1 MRSDKTP
8 DVMMN
13 APLLD
18 FSVSKRFEGFHLECQ
33 ATFDSGVTAV
43 FGPSGSGK
51 TTLLN
56 CIAGL
61 VTPDEGHI
69 EVLGRTVFSST
80 GRTNLPP
87 ERRRFGYVFQDAALF
102 PHMTVYENIM
112 YGYKLTPVERRK
124 TDPEYL
130 AELFHLTPLMERS
143 VTNLSGG
150 ERQRVAL
157 ARALAT
163 SPELLLLDEPVA
175 SLDVGLRGIILE
187 HLKRSWRELGTPMV
201 YVSHSLSEALAI
213 AENALVL
220 SRGKRV
226 VYGKTSEVLVH
237 PDVSKMADYATL
249 ENLVEATVVATG
261 EREGLAELKLGDVVL
276 LAPRV
281 RRDPGSVVMISVRA
295 GDIILALDVPP
306 RMSARN
312 VLQATVEEIHE
323 VGSRVLVYVDVGTR
337 LVAEITPSA
346 LEELSLRK
354 GLDVYLILKTN
365 SITVLDAPDEEADSP
380 S

>member
-1 MRSDKTP
+1 MKS
-8 DVMMN
+8 

-18 FSVSKRFEGFHLECQ
+18 FSLNLKFPGFHLECE

-61 VTPDEGHI
+61 TTPDEGHI
-69 EVLGRTVFSST
+69 EVLGRTVFSSA

-87 ERRRFGYVFQDAALF
+87 EKRRFGYVFQDAALF
-102 PHMTVYENIM
+102 PHMTVRDNIM
-112 YGYKLTPVERRK
+112 YGYKLTPQERRK

-143 VTNLSGG
+143 VANLSGG

-163 SPELLLLDEPVA
+163 SPDLLLLDEPVA

-187 HLKRSWRELGTPMV
+187 HLKQSWRELGTPMV
-201 YVSHSLSEALAI
+201 YVSHSLSEAMAI

-220 SRGKRV
+220 SGGKMI
-226 VYGKTSEVLVH
+226 VYGRTSDVLVH
-237 PDVSKMADYATL
+237 PDVSKMADYATF
-249 ENLVEATVVATG
+249 ENLVEATVVEPG
-261 EREGLAELKLGDVVL
+261 EDDVPARLKLGDIVL
-276 LAPRV
+276 LAPQV
-281 RRDPGSVVMISVRA
+281 RRAPGSAVMISIRA

-312 VLQATVEEIHE
+312 VLEAMVEEVHE
-323 VGSRVLVYVDVGTR
+323 VGPRVLVYIDVGVR
-337 LVAEITPSA
+337 LVAEITPNA
-346 LEELSLRK
+346 LAELGIRK

-365 SITVLDAPDEEADSP
+365 SIMVLEAPSEEAVSP